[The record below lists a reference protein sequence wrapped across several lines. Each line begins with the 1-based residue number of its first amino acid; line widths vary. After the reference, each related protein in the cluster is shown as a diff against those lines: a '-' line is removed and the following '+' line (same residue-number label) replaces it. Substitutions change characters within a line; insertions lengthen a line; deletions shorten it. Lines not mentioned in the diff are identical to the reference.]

1 MFSFTRAVL
10 RTSKFG
16 SEVDPDEAISV
27 MDAIRMHTIW
37 AARSGFEEDIKGS
50 LEPGKLADMVVLS
63 KDPLSVSPEDLM
75 SIQAMITI
83 VDGRIVFERN

>member
-16 SEVDPDEAISV
+16 SVVDPDEAISV

-63 KDPLSVSPEDLM
+63 KDPLSVSPEEFM
-75 SIQAMITI
+75 SIQVTMTI
-83 VDGRIVFERN
+83 VDGHVVFERN

>member
-1 MFSFTRAVL
+1 M

-16 SEVDPDEAISV
+16 SEVDPDEAISI

-50 LEPGKLADMVVLS
+50 LERGKLADMVVLS
-63 KDPLSVSPEDLM
+63 KDPLSVAPEELM
-75 SIQAMITI
+75 SIKATMTI
-83 VDGRIVFERN
+83 VGGRIVFKRN

>member
-1 MFSFTRAVL
+1 MPTESALPIPTR
-10 RTSKFG
+10 RSP
-16 SEVDPDEAISV
+16 SWN
-27 MDAIRMHTIW
+27 AIRMYTIW

-75 SIQAMITI
+75 SILASSCPETP
-83 VDGRIVFERN
+83 